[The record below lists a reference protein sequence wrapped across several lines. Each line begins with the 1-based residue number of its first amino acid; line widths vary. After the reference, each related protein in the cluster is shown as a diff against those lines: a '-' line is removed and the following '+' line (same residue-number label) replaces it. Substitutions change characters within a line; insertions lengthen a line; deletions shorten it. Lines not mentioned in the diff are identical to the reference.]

1 MLERM
6 QRLEDVDG
14 IPRVKPSTPNEF
26 FSAIEKDAGNLCT
39 WEGELYLEL
48 HQGTFTTQA
57 EVRFTPLYCEW
68 TKPLLVRGHCTLD
81 SCIWLDRGVQSY
93 LPQA

>member
-68 TKPLLVRGHCTLD
+68 TKPLLVRGHYTLD